1 MGADH
6 RMTRSR
12 IQAAVVELLSIT
24 VGRPIAPTESVTRD
38 SEPTWDS
45 LKHIE
50 LILMLEEH
58 FGIRFSEEEIPAL
71 GNSDE
76 IVDAIEERSAT

>member
-1 MGADH
+1 
-6 RMTRSR
+6 MTRSQ

-58 FGIRFSEEEIPAL
+58 FGVQFSEKEMAAL
-71 GNSDE
+71 RSSDE
-76 IVDAIEERSAT
+76 IVHAIEGKNAT